1 MITGIVVALPEELAT
16 LTEKKIDKGH
26 CVFIAKQLLV
36 VYAGAGCHNA
46 KIAAESLLAKG
57 ATHLISWGCA
67 AGLSHVLRPGDLV
80 LADTV
85 MDTDDVKIAIDADWH
100 DHSKQVLSK
109 SGVVHA
115 GCLLTTP
122 HIVAPSKDKKQLHL
136 KTGAIALDME
146 SVAIAKVA
154 QQHGVPF
161 LAIRVIA
168 DSVNTSLPRAI
179 NNALN
184 DQGEVVLKKLLL
196 SIALNPVEI
205 PRLIKLGLNFR
216 AAKLTLK
223 RIASQLN
230 DVIAVKPGSSI
241 SA

>member
-1 MITGIVVALPEELAT
+1 MITGIVVALPEELGT
-16 LTEKKIDKGH
+16 LTEKQIEKGH

-36 VYAGAGCHNA
+36 VYAGTGCQNA
-46 KIAAESLLAKG
+46 QAAAESLLAKG

-67 AGLSHVLRPGDLV
+67 AGLSHILRPGDLV

-85 MDTDDVKIAIDADWH
+85 MDTNDVKIAIDPDWH
-100 DHSKQVLSK
+100 GHSKQVLSK
-109 SGVVHA
+109 SHVVHA
-115 GCLLTTP
+115 GCLLTTA

-146 SVAIAKVA
+146 SAAIAKVA
-154 QQHGVPF
+154 QQHSVPF

-184 DQGEVVLKKLLL
+184 DQGDIVLNKLLL
-196 SIALNPVEI
+196 SIAKNPMEI
-205 PRLIKLGLNFR
+205 PRLITLGLNFR
-216 AAKLTLK
+216 AAKITLK
-223 RIASQLN
+223 QVAGQLN
-230 DVIAVKPGSSI
+230 DIIAVKPGSSI